1 MNCPFC
7 KHHDTKVLD
16 SRDSG
21 DETRRRRECLKCE
34 KRFTTYERP
43 EIGQLIVIKKNG
55 NREVYSRS
63 KLKAGIYRAV
73 EKRPVSNEQVE
84 ETLDKIEVDI
94 RLKDKNEIPSKEIGG
109 LVMKYL
115 KKLDKVAYVRF
126 ASVYKEFADI
136 ESFKSLMKEFMK

>member
-7 KHHDTKVLD
+7 KHHDSKVLD

-55 NREVYSRS
+55 SREVYSRS

-73 EKRPVSNEQVE
+73 EKRPVTNEQVE

-94 RLKDKNEIPSKEIGG
+94 RLKDKNEIPSKEIGN